1 MSMVRRTS
9 PGRKKKICSQVS
21 SRIWWVVGTRRW
33 ARHSRIDEW
42 QRTVKETF
50 NLEEVPKEALYIGLA
65 GVLPYMATSLST
77 VYLAYDINHAE
88 VHGSG
93 LLIDPANAEILLHI
107 IEPLQVGYGAV
118 VSFITLT
125 SAT

>member
-1 MSMVRRTS
+1 MTDNR
-9 PGRKKKICSQVS
+9 
-21 SRIWWVVGTRRW
+21 
-33 ARHSRIDEW
+33 

-107 IEPLQVGYGAV
+107 IEPLQIGYGAV
-118 VSFITLT
+118 VKLPSIAHPRNPL
-125 SAT
+125 